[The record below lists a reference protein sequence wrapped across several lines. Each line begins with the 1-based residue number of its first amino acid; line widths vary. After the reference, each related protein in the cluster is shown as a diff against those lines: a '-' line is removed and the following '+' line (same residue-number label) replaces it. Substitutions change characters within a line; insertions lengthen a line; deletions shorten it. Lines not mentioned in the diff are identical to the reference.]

1 MRACWIKYMPQN
13 IPSLRSLL
21 ERHKEVAKEQ
31 KQEGQE
37 GQEDKEGEKKKLE
50 NGRLSLDVTNNFTN
64 CRPGENGNNEE
75 VSSPPLV

>member
-1 MRACWIKYMPQN
+1 MHMYMSQN

-31 KQEGQE
+31 GQE
-37 GQEDKEGEKKKLE
+37 GQKGKEDKEGEKNKQE

-64 CRPGENGNNEE
+64 CHSGEIGDYEE
-75 VSSPPLV
+75 VRSPQLI